1 MQSHR
6 TSSGY
11 VARGGDSILFFLSI
25 IYIFLLLENPHARDV
40 NMDFS
45 LARALFYICIYVFKK
60 ETTLSDN
67 YPRISCN
74 TQTQC
79 KCKAGI
85 SDGGF
90 DEELLE
96 IPTAHNLRDDITK
109 IQTMILVR

>member
-11 VARGGDSILFFLSI
+11 VAPGGERILFFLSI

-45 LARALFYICIYVFKK
+45 RARALFYICIYVFKK